1 MKLLK
6 LSNKK
11 FFHLFIFVVFLSTH
25 TYSNEPIDIWNLEN
39 KKKVNVEPENES
51 EKINNNT
58 LIDIN
63 YSNTNLINIE
73 QEEKIDSDQLK
84 LVGLYDPAE
93 NDL

>member
-11 FFHLFIFVVFLSTH
+11 FFHLFIFLVFLSTH
-25 TYSNEPIDIWNLEN
+25 THSNEPIDIWNLEN
-39 KKKVNVEPENES
+39 RKKVNVEPKNES

-73 QEEKIDSDQLK
+73 QEEK
-84 LVGLYDPAE
+84 
-93 NDL
+93 